1 MAFDKVILGVI
12 TRTVKSTARF
22 DIAVN
27 SIKTQFNN
35 GCPAPQELTKIIQ
48 SKNQINQALT
58 QALGALSTIEKTSGT
73 IKGVLDAMDIAIKA
87 IKAIPIP
94 SAITPLAPAGIGPS
108 LIPGKIFPT
117 LSDSLIILRD
127 FVKTNKGI
135 VNQIPSA
142 ISSIQAAI
150 QKTINLLNSLDALIL
165 KCLNEQ
171 TSNLTPEAKEAYF
184 NQIGFALTQTG
195 NNSNSNINI
204 SVNSILEAQLQP
216 NSNNP
221 LFYKDFKLTLEYNN
235 SNRFSFPSR
244 RIKGVNDKTGQIVY
258 NYGGKYSYS
267 SSTEVLFDEIKY
279 QINTLTGTGN
289 VDRELEDATREADSS
304 IREAT
309 RIQLEA
315 QTKQA
320 ELARGKANEAAN
332 EANTA
337 AFYAD
342 EARKSAEE
350 TAKALERAKTASTII
365 NAKESAKETKTASDI
380 ATNEANTTVGY
391 SPIITEAAR
400 KSETAANEAKIL
412 SDINPSPES
421 ILAAEDANKSAD
433 KANKSVEAID
443 KLSTEVYKLSL
454 EAEGIATKAELTRI
468 KYLEP
473 FGYDGEYDKQIKEI
487 RTNNQKIQWYYFNNN
502 LAKWV
507 EIPPSNLSPFNTPGV
522 KNNERKALNGYRLY
536 SYLEPLNIDSRNGV
550 LNDKTNEIIEDYA
563 ISDVYIWNL
572 ETLKWTLF
580 QSTETYLITQRVNG
594 FLRQNSSRISK
605 LTNNEIKELKFN
617 GFKNYFTRFESNLSG
632 NITRI

>member
-12 TRTVKSTARF
+12 TRTVKSTARL
-22 DIAVN
+22 DVAIN
-27 SIKTQFNN
+27 SIKTQFDN
-35 GCPAPQELTKIIQ
+35 GCPVREEIENIIVLKQ
-48 SKNQINQALT
+48 NFQKPLIQALE
-58 QALGALSTIEKTSGT
+58 ALNTINKTAGT
-73 IKGVLDAMDIAIKA
+73 INGILTGIDAAITT

-94 SAITPLAPAGIGPS
+94 SAITPLAPAGISPS
-108 LIPGKIFPT
+108 LIPGRIFPT

-142 ISSIQAAI
+142 VSSIQSSI

-221 LFYKDFKLTLEYNN
+221 LIYKDFKLTLEYNN

-244 RIKGVNDKTGQIVY
+244 RIKGVNDKTQQIIY

-289 VDRELEDATREADSS
+289 VDRELEDATREADNS
-304 IREAT
+304 IRETT

-320 ELARGKANEAAN
+320 ELARGKANEAIS

-337 AFYAD
+337 AFYID

-350 TAKALERAKTASTII
+350 TAKALENTKTASTIV
-365 NAKESAKETKTASDI
+365 NAKESAKETKISAGI
-380 ATNEANTTVGY
+380 ATNEANKTIEY
-391 SPIITEAAR
+391 APIITEAAR
-400 KSETAANEAKIL
+400 KSEAAANEAKIL

-421 ILAAEDANKSAD
+421 ILAVEDANKSAD
-433 KANKSVEAID
+433 KANKSVEVID
-443 KLSTEVYKLSL
+443 KLSIEVFKLSS
-454 EAEGIATKAELTRI
+454 EAEDIATKAELKRI
-468 KYLEP
+468 KNLEP
-473 FGYDGEYDKQIKEI
+473 FGYEGEYDKQIKDI
-487 RTNNQKIQWYYFNNN
+487 TINNQRRQWYYFNNN
-502 LAKWV
+502 LAKWI
-507 EIPPSNLSPFNTPGV
+507 EIPPDNLLPFKTPGV
-522 KNNERKALNGYRLY
+522 RNNERGVLNGYRLY
-536 SYLEPLNIDSRNGV
+536 SYLESVSPKEI
-550 LNDKTNEIIEDYA
+550 NEIIEDYA

-572 ETLKWTLF
+572 ETLKWTFF
-580 QSTETYLITQRVNG
+580 QGNEAHVVTQRNG
-594 FLRQNSSRISK
+594 LGNISK
-605 LTNNEIKELKFN
+605 LSDDKIKELKFL
-617 GFKNYFTRFESNLSG
+617 GFRNYFQRSEFNLPG
-632 NITRI
+632 NIIRSNFQ

>member
-22 DIAVN
+22 DIAIN
-27 SIKTQFNN
+27 SIKTQFDNE
-35 GCPAPQELTKIIQ
+35 CPAPQELTKIIQ

-58 QALGALSTIEKTSGT
+58 QALGALSTINSTAGT
-73 IKGVLDAMDIAIKA
+73 INGILTGIDAAITA

>member
-12 TRTVKSTARF
+12 TRTVKSTARL
-22 DIAVN
+22 DVAIN
-27 SIKTQFNN
+27 SIKTQFDN
-35 GCPAPQELTKIIQ
+35 GCPVREEIENIIVLKQ
-48 SKNQINQALT
+48 NFQKPLIQALE
-58 QALGALSTIEKTSGT
+58 ALNTINKTAGT
-73 IKGVLDAMDIAIKA
+73 INGILTGIDAAITT

-94 SAITPLAPAGIGPS
+94 SAITPLAPAGISPS
-108 LIPGKIFPT
+108 LIPGRIFPT

-142 ISSIQAAI
+142 VSSIQSSI

-221 LFYKDFKLTLEYNN
+221 LIYKDFKLTLEYNN

-244 RIKGVNDKTGQIVY
+244 RIKGVNDKTQQIIY

-289 VDRELEDATREADSS
+289 VDRELEDATREADNS
-304 IREAT
+304 IRETT

-320 ELARGKANEAAN
+320 ELARGKANEAIS

-337 AFYAD
+337 AFYID
-342 EARKSAEE
+342 EAKKSAEE
-350 TAKALERAKTASTII
+350 TAKALENTKTASTII
-365 NAKESAKETKTASDI
+365 NARESAKETKTSAGI
-380 ATNEANTTVGY
+380 ATNEANRTIEY
-391 SPIITEAAR
+391 APIIAEAAR

-433 KANKSVEAID
+433 RANKLVEAID
-443 KLSTEVYKLSL
+443 KLSIEVFKLSS
-454 EAEGIATKAELTRI
+454 EAEDIATKAELKRI
-468 KYLEP
+468 KNLEP

-507 EIPPSNLSPFNTPGV
+507 EIPPSNLLPFKTPGV
-522 KNNERKALNGYRLY
+522 KNNERRVVNGYRLY
-536 SYLEPLNIDSRNGV
+536 SYLESISPREI
-550 LNDKTNEIIEDYA
+550 NEIIEDYQ

-572 ETLKWTLF
+572 ETLKWTFF
-580 QSTETYLITQRVNG
+580 QGNERHIVTQRNG
-594 FLRQNSSRISK
+594 AGNISK
-605 LTNNEIKELKFN
+605 LSDDRIKELKFI
-617 GFKNYFTRFESNLSG
+617 GFRNYFARFEFTLSG
-632 NITRI
+632 NITRTNFQ